1 MRLVGPR
8 GGLKALAMML
18 MLAGTG
24 LAAPGLAQEADEL
37 VPARRAVMVAD
48 TDLPGGDL
56 DKIFDIALDD
66 CIRACLGN
74 ARCEAF
80 TYNQRSRA
88 CFPKAGDPAPSAFL
102 GALSGHVAEAG
113 AVADA
118 ARARADAAA
127 MIRPG
132 DYRAAYQLARQAAAM
147 WPPGND
153 ADPRAAARQAG
164 AREDWRAAIAA
175 IGPLVARE
183 DDPQDWLTLARLSL
197 GFGDGHQAASAA
209 INAYLRAGD
218 DAQAA
223 EALAR
228 LAAAWD
234 DNRGQDSLAVLRL
247 AATLGDS
254 DAITAALA
262 RAEER
267 YGMRVEDSEVRA
279 DLARPSFCVSFNR
292 PLSDSVDYA
301 TYLRLPP
308 GDLTVEAQDSRLCIE
323 GFTHGAQVD
332 VTLRAGLP
340 AEDGEALRKD
350 VALGAYIR
358 DRSPSVRFP
367 GRAYVLPATGDRGLE
382 VVTVNAEALEL
393 RLSRVSDR
401 NLIATLRDDLFAR
414 PLDGWSASWLRDE
427 MATQVWQGEADLAPG
442 SLNQEVTT
450 RLGIPDAAGP
460 LAPGV
465 YVLEAGLPGTDA
477 DEVDFYADA
486 IPVAVQWFVVS
497 DFGISTLWGAD
508 GLVVV
513 VRSLADA
520 GPREGVEVALVSRA
534 NAVLAE
540 VRTDAEGI
548 ARFDGAVTR
557 GEGSAAPAMVTV
569 TEWQGEGADRQPAD
583 MAFLSLLD
591 PEFDLSD
598 RGVAGMP
605 APGPIDLFLTTDRGV
620 YRAGEVVHVTALAR
634 DGTAR
639 AVRDVPLIAVL
650 TRPDGVEA
658 TRLRLEPDAAGGYV
672 YDLPIDG
679 FAPRGTWRLEM
690 RAGADTPPLAS
701 TRLLVEDFTPERI
714 DYALD
719 LPDGTLSS
727 GQGLTIEST
736 ARWLFGAPAG
746 QLPWEAWL
754 ALKPGHALPGFDNY
768 VFGVNEG
775 RTAGLD
781 SIGSGVTGD
790 DGRFSV
796 PLTLPEADSLT
807 EATLRVQVSE
817 GAGRPVERSEQR
829 LVMPDQPI
837 LGIRKLFD
845 GDTVAQDSDAR
856 FEVIAVA
863 PDLTRAA
870 VPARWVLTRIETD
883 YVWYRSGSRWNWEV
897 VTHRKRVT
905 GGEIEIGADAPA
917 PVSVA
922 LDWGQYELRV
932 EPQGQGSGGAAA
944 VTFWS
949 GWAMAGAGTESPDR
963 LSVRLDA
970 ASYRA
975 GDTASLT
982 IEAEEDGIAVVS
994 VLTNR
999 IVDLQTVPLVRGSNT
1014 VALAVT
1020 DDWGAGAYVTA
1031 QAIRPLEGDAASP
1044 NRAPVRRLGL
1054 AYAPVDPGARKLDAR
1069 IEVAAESRPRGTLPV
1084 TLHLDGV
1091 EAGQTAFAS
1100 IAVVDQGILNLTG
1113 FRSPDPAGHYFGQHR
1128 LGVALRDLYG
1138 RLLLSTGAAEG
1149 ALREGGDAQGSMDG
1163 SAPPPT
1169 EVLMAYFS
1177 GPVTVG
1183 EDGRVTVDVPIP
1195 DFNGAVRVMA
1205 VAWTETAIAQAEA
1218 DAVIRDPVVLVVTAP
1233 QFLAPGDAASLRLE
1247 LTQAEG
1253 AGETRLSLDAGGLEV
1268 EAGALPA
1275 SVTLAEGEVE
1285 RLVLPVSVPAD
1296 AALGTAMISFA
1307 MTAPD
1312 GSLLTKD
1319 IAIPIMDGA
1328 PEVVRRNRITIEAGT
1343 TEVLDGG
1350 DSGGLRAV
1358 SRILL
1363 TAGPFASL
1371 DTGSVIGDLWRYPY
1385 GCTEQLA
1392 SAALPL
1398 IRMPD
1403 LVPLVQ
1409 PEGDGRAAPIDARK
1423 AVATTITRI
1432 LTRQNADGGFGMWSA
1447 GYDSDTW
1454 LDAYATDFLSQAR
1467 AAGHPVPD
1475 RAFRS
1480 ALENLRNGVN
1490 YATSPGAADRWENA
1504 NLAYA
1509 SLVLA
1514 RERAVSVGDLRYYA
1528 DAAAEAFA
1536 TPLSAA
1542 QVAAAL
1548 ALYGDTTRGQRM
1560 LDLALAQLKP
1570 MEDSSRDMRWDY
1582 GSQLRDRAGVLA
1594 LALEAGLKVP
1604 DLDAQVRQL
1613 ASLIDQRR
1621 RKGWGLSTQESGAL
1635 VQLAWR
1641 LSTAPPDL
1649 AVDGARLAEV
1659 LVPLVPGV
1667 DVTLAAGPGAP
1678 VDVTVTAFGRLAGS
1692 EPAGGLG
1699 YAISRD
1705 YFDMDGNPLDVAHVP
1720 LGTRMAVVLEVR
1732 PETGNPGGRLIV
1744 DDPLPAGFEID
1755 NPDLIQSGTDAATL
1769 FGESADPDMAQ
1780 FLRER
1785 FIASL
1790 TWQGTESFRL
1800 VYIVRAVHEGR
1811 FSHPAAVVEDMY
1823 RPQFRAWTDA
1833 GTVRID

>member
-1 MRLVGPR
+1 MRLAGQA
-8 GGLKALAMML
+8 GGLKAVAMVLA
-18 MLAGTG
+18 LAGSV
-24 LAAPGLAQEADEL
+24 LAPPALAQEESPL
-37 VPARRAVMVAD
+37 VPLRRAVLAAD
-48 TDLPGGDL
+48 TDLPGGDI
-56 DKIFDIALDD
+56 DKIFDISLDD
-66 CIRACLGN
+66 CVQACLGN
-74 ARCEAF
+74 PACEAF
-80 TYNQRSRA
+80 TYNQRARA

-102 GALSGHVAEAG
+102 GALSGHVRNAG
-113 AVADA
+113 DLPA
-118 ARARADAAA
+118 AAQARADAAPA
-127 MIRPG
+127 IREG
-132 DYRAAYQLARQAAAM
+132 DYRAAYQLARQAAVM

-153 ADPRAAARQAG
+153 ADPRAAAQSAE
-164 AREDWRAAIAA
+164 AREDWRAAITA
-175 IGPLVARE
+175 IGPLVAQQDE
-183 DDPQDWLTLARLSL
+183 VQDWMTLARLSL
-197 GFGDGHQAASAA
+197 KAGDGGQSASAA

-223 EALAR
+223 DALAQ

-234 DNRGQDSLAVLRL
+234 SNRGQDSLAVLRL
-247 AATLGDS
+247 AAGLAES
-254 DAITAALA
+254 DAITDALA

-267 YGMRVEDSEVRA
+267 YGMRVQDSEVRA

-292 PLSDSVDYA
+292 ALSDSVDYA
-301 TYLRLPP
+301 PYVRLPA
-308 GDLTVEAQDSRLCIE
+308 GDLTVEAQDSRLCVE
-323 GFTHGAQVD
+323 GFAHGAEVN

-340 AEDGEALRKD
+340 AADGETLRKD
-350 VALGAYIR
+350 VELSAYVR

-427 MATQVWQGEADLAPG
+427 MATQIWQGEADLAGDAAG
-442 SLNQEVTT
+442 SLNREVTT

-460 LAPGV
+460 LEPGV
-465 YVLEAGLPGTDA
+465 YVLEAQLPGTDEN
-477 DEVDFYADA
+477 DVDYYADA
-486 IPVAVQWFVVS
+486 VPVAVQWFVVS

-508 GLVVV
+508 QLTVV
-513 VRSLADA
+513 VRSLASA

-534 NAVLAE
+534 NAVLA
-540 VRTDAEGI
+540 TAQADAEGV
-548 ARFDGAVTR
+548 ARFDAAVTR

-569 TEWQGEGADRQPAD
+569 TAWEGEGADRKPAD

-605 APGPIDLFLTTDRGV
+605 APGPIDLFMTTDRGV

-634 DGTAR
+634 DGAAR

-658 TRLRLEPDAAGGYV
+658 ARLRLDPDAAGGYV
-672 YDLPIDG
+672 YDLPIDA

-690 RAGADTPPLAS
+690 RAGANTPPLAS
-701 TRLLVEDFTPERI
+701 ARILVEDFTPERI
-714 DYALD
+714 DYPLD
-719 LPDGTLSS
+719 LPEGMLSS
-727 GQGLTIEST
+727 GESLTIDSE

-746 QLPWEAWL
+746 ELPWEAWL
-754 ALKPGHALPGFDNY
+754 AVKPAFALPAFANY
-768 VFGVNEG
+768 AFGVEEG
-775 RTAGLD
+775 RTASLD
-781 SIGSGVTGD
+781 TIGTGVTAE
-790 DGRFSV
+790 DGSFAV
-796 PLTLPEADSLT
+796 PVDLPAGDSLA
-807 EATLRVQVSE
+807 EATVRVQVSE
-817 GAGRPVERSEQR
+817 GAGRPVERSDTR

-845 GDTVAQDSDAR
+845 GNTVAQDSDAR

-863 PDLTRAA
+863 PDMTRAA
-870 VPARWVLTRIETD
+870 MPARWVLTRIETD

-905 GGEIEIGADAPA
+905 GGEVEIGADAPA

-932 EPQGQGSGGAAA
+932 EPAEPGAGGAAA

-949 GWAMAGAGTESPDR
+949 GWAMAGAGSESPDR

-970 ASYRA
+970 ANYRA
-975 GDTASLT
+975 GDTANLT

-1113 FRSPDPAGHYFGQHR
+1113 FKSPDPAGHYFGQHR
-1128 LGVALRDLYG
+1128 LGVGLRDLYG
-1138 RLLLSTGAAEG
+1138 RLLLSTGAADG
-1149 ALREGGDAQGSMDG
+1149 ALREGGDAQGSMDA

-1183 EDGRVTVDVPIP
+1183 EDGSVTVDVPIP

-1205 VAWTETAIAQAEA
+1205 VAWTETAVGQAEA
-1218 DAVIRDPVVLVVTAP
+1218 DAVIRDPVVLMVTAP
-1233 QFLAPGDAASLRLE
+1233 QFLAPGDEATLRLE
-1247 LTQAEG
+1247 LTQTEG
-1253 AGETRLSLDAGGLEV
+1253 SGETRLSLDAAGLE
-1268 EAGALPA
+1268 AGKLLA
-1275 SVTLAEGEVE
+1275 SVTMEQGEVR
-1285 RLVLPVSVPAD
+1285 RLELPISVPESAP
-1296 AALGTAMISFA
+1296 LGTARIGFA
-1307 MTAPD
+1307 ITAPD

-1319 IAIPIMDGA
+1319 IAIPVMDGA
-1328 PEVVRRNRITIEAGT
+1328 PEVVRRTRITIDAGT
-1343 TEVLDGG
+1343 SEVLDGG

-1398 IRMPD
+1398 IRMPG

-1409 PEGDGRAAPIDARK
+1409 PEAEAQAAPIDVQKGVNTA
-1423 AVATTITRI
+1423 ITRI
-1432 LTRQNADGGFGMWSA
+1432 LARQNPDGGFGLWSA
-1447 GYDSDTW
+1447 GYDSDNW

-1467 AAGHPVPD
+1467 AAGYAVPD
-1475 RAFRS
+1475 RAFQS
-1480 ALENLRNGVN
+1480 ALENLRNTVN
-1490 YATSPGAADRWENA
+1490 YATSPTAADQWENA

-1514 RERAVSVGDLRYYA
+1514 RERATSVGDLRYYA
-1528 DAAAEAFA
+1528 DAAAESFT

-1542 QVAAAL
+1542 QVGAAL
-1548 ALYGDTTRGQRM
+1548 ALYGDTIRGQKM
-1560 LDLALAQLKP
+1560 LNQALASLKP
-1570 MEDSSRDMRWDY
+1570 VDERTMRWDY
-1582 GSQLRDRAGVLA
+1582 GSQLRDRAGILA
-1594 LALEAGLKVP
+1594 LALEAGLRVP
-1604 DLDAQVRQL
+1604 DLEAEVRTL
-1613 ASLIDQRR
+1613 AGVIDQRR
-1621 RKGWGLSTQESGAL
+1621 SRGWGLSTQESGAL
-1635 VQLAWR
+1635 VQLAYR
-1641 LSTAPPDL
+1641 LSAAPPDL
-1649 AVDGARLAEV
+1649 TVDGAALAEV
-1659 LVPLVPGV
+1659 LVPLVPGA
-1667 DVTLAAGPGAP
+1667 DVTLEAGPRAP
-1678 VDVTVTAFGRLAGS
+1678 VDVTLTAFGRLAAT

-1699 YAISRD
+1699 YTITRE
-1705 YFDMDGNPLDVAHVP
+1705 YFDMDGNPLDVANVS
-1720 LGTRMAVVLEVR
+1720 LGARMAVVLTVK
-1732 PETGNPGGRLIV
+1732 PASDNPGGRLVV

-1755 NPDLIQSGTDAATL
+1755 NPNLIQSGTDAAAL

-1785 FIASL
+1785 FVASL

-1833 GTVRID
+1833 GTVSVQ

>member
-1 MRLVGPR
+1 MRLAAR
-8 GGLKALAMML
+8 MGGLKALAMVL
-18 MLAGTG
+18 ALAGSVF
-24 LAAPGLAQEADEL
+24 ASPGLAQDDEAL
-37 VPARRAVMVAD
+37 VPPRRAVLAAD
-48 TDLPGGDL
+48 TDLPGGDI
-56 DKIFDIALDD
+56 DKIFDVSLDD

-80 TYNQRSRA
+80 TYNQRARA
-88 CFPKAGDPAPSAFL
+88 CFPKAGDPAPAAFL

-113 AVADA
+113 DLTEA
-118 ARARADAAA
+118 ARSRADAAGV
-127 MIRPG
+127 IRQG

-153 ADPRAAARQAG
+153 SDPRGAAGEAE

-175 IGPLVARE
+175 IGPLVAHE

-197 GFGDGHQAASAA
+197 KYGDRQQAANAA

-223 EALAR
+223 DALAQ

-234 DNRGQDSLAVLRL
+234 ENRGQDSLAVLRL
-247 AATLGDS
+247 AATLAES
-254 DAITAALA
+254 DAITDALA

-267 YGMRVEDSEVRA
+267 YGMRVQDSEVKA
-279 DLARPSFCVSFNR
+279 DLARPSFCISFNR
-292 PLSDSVDYA
+292 ALSDSIDYA
-301 TYLRLPP
+301 PYLRLPK
-308 GDLTVEAQDSRLCIE
+308 GDLTVEARDSRLCIE
-323 GFTHGAQVD
+323 GFTHGAEVA
-332 VTLRAGLP
+332 VTVRAGLP
-340 AEDGEALRKD
+340 AADGEQLRKD
-350 VALGAYIR
+350 VELTGYVR

-367 GRAYVLPATGDRGLE
+367 GRAYVLPSTGDRGLE
-382 VVTVNAEALEL
+382 VVTVNAETLDL
-393 RLSRVSDR
+393 RLSRISDR

-427 MATQVWQGEADLAPG
+427 MATQVWQGEAEVAGDAEG

-460 LAPGV
+460 LEPGV
-465 YVLEAGLPGTDA
+465 YVLEAQLPGTDEN
-477 DEVDFYADA
+477 DVDYYADA
-486 IPVAVQWFVVS
+486 VPVAVQWFVVS

-508 GLVVV
+508 QLNVV
-513 VRSLADA
+513 VRSLATA
-520 GPREGVEVALVSRA
+520 GPRAGVEVALISRA

-540 VRTDAEGI
+540 VETDAEGV

-569 TEWQGEGADRQPAD
+569 TEWQGEGADRKPRD

-605 APGPIDLFLTTDRGV
+605 APGPIDLFMTTDRGV
-620 YRAGEVVHVTALAR
+620 YRPGEVVHVTALAR
-634 DGTAR
+634 DGAAR

-658 TRLRLEPDAAGGYV
+658 ARLRLDPDAAGGYV

-690 RAGADTPPLAS
+690 RAAANTPPLAS
-701 TRLLVEDFTPERI
+701 ARLLVEDFTPERI
-714 DYALD
+714 DFALD
-719 LPDGTLSS
+719 LPEGTLSS
-727 GQGLTIEST
+727 GQSLNVDSE

-746 QLPWEAWL
+746 ELPWEAWL
-754 ALKPGHALPGFDNY
+754 AVKPSYALPGFDNY
-768 VFGVNEG
+768 AFGVNEG
-775 RTAGLD
+775 RTASLD
-781 SIGSGVTGD
+781 SIGTGVTEA

-796 PLTLPEADSLT
+796 PVTLPAGDSLA

-817 GAGRPVERSEQR
+817 GAGRPVERSESR
-829 LVMPDQPI
+829 LVVPDQPI

-863 PDLTRAA
+863 PDMTRTA

-883 YVWYRSGSRWNWEV
+883 YVWYRSGSRWEWEV

-905 GGEIEIGADAPA
+905 GGEIEIGAETPA

-932 EPQGQGSGGAAA
+932 EPVEPGAGGAAA

-949 GWAMAGAGTESPDR
+949 GWAMANAGSESPDR

-975 GDTASLT
+975 GDTANLT

-999 IVDLQTVPLVRGSNT
+999 IVDLQTVPLVKGSNT
-1014 VALAVT
+1014 VALNVT

-1031 QAIRPLEGDAASP
+1031 QAIRPLAGDAASP

-1054 AYAPVDPGARKLDAR
+1054 AYAPVDPGARKLEAR

-1091 EAGQTAFAS
+1091 EPGQTAFAS

-1113 FRSPDPAGHYFGQHR
+1113 FKSPDPAGHYFGQHR
-1128 LGVALRDLYG
+1128 LGVGLRDLYG

-1183 EDGRVTVDVPIP
+1183 EDGSVTVDVPIP

-1205 VAWTETAIAQAEA
+1205 MAWTDTAIGQAEA
-1218 DAVIRDPVVLVVTAP
+1218 DAVIRDPVVLMVTAP

-1253 AGETRLSLDAGGLEV
+1253 AGETSLSLDADGLEV
-1268 EAGALPA
+1268 GDLPE
-1275 SVTLAEGEVE
+1275 SVTLEQGEVE
-1285 RLVLPVSVPAD
+1285 RLVLPVSVPVD
-1296 AALGTAMISFA
+1296 AALGTATISFA

-1328 PEVVRRNRITIEAGT
+1328 PEVVRRNRITIDAGT

-1398 IRMPD
+1398 VRMPG

-1409 PEGDGRAAPIDARK
+1409 PETEAGKAPIDVQKGVNIA
-1423 AVATTITRI
+1423 ITRI
-1432 LTRQNADGGFGMWSA
+1432 LTRQNPDGGFGLWSA
-1447 GYDSDTW
+1447 AYDSDSW

-1467 AAGHPVPD
+1467 AAGYAVPD
-1475 RAFRS
+1475 RAFQS
-1480 ALENLRNGVN
+1480 ALENLRNTVN
-1490 YATSPGAADRWENA
+1490 YATSPTAADRWENA

-1514 RERAVSVGDLRYYA
+1514 RERAASVGDLRYYA
-1528 DAAAEAFA
+1528 DAAAEKFV

-1542 QVAAAL
+1542 QVGAAL
-1548 ALYGDTTRGQRM
+1548 ALYGDNIRGQKM
-1560 LDLALAQLKP
+1560 LNQALAGLKP
-1570 MEDSSRDMRWDY
+1570 VDERAMRWDY
-1582 GSQLRDRAGVLA
+1582 GSELRDRAGVLA

-1613 ASLIDQRR
+1613 ASSIDQRR
-1621 RKGWGLSTQESGAL
+1621 RRGWGLSTQESGAL
-1635 VQLAWR
+1635 VQLAYR
-1641 LSTAPPDL
+1641 LAAAPPDL
-1649 AVDGARLAEV
+1649 TVDGVPLAEV
-1659 LVPLVPGV
+1659 LVPLLPGA
-1667 DVTLAAGPGAP
+1667 DVTLAAGPRAP
-1678 VDVTVTAFGRLAGS
+1678 VDVTLTAFGRLAAS

-1699 YAISRD
+1699 YTITRE
-1705 YFDMDGNPLDVAHVP
+1705 YFDMDGNPLAVANVP
-1720 LGTRMAVVLEVR
+1720 LGTRMAVVLTVK
-1732 PETGNPGGRLIV
+1732 PDSSSPGGRLIV

-1755 NPDLIQSGTDAATL
+1755 NPDLIQSGTDAAEL
-1769 FGESADPDMAQ
+1769 FGESTDPDMAQ

-1833 GTVRID
+1833 GTVEIAE